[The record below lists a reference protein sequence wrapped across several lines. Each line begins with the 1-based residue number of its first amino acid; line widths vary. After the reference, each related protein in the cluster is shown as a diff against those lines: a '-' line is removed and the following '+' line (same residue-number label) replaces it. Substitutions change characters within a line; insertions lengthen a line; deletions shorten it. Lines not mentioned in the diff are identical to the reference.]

1 MKKIV
6 MLLILFLFLN
16 HAFAYTVSG
25 YVKKADGTPVLN
37 ARIYVYGQSNSQH
50 ETYTNSSGYYSIT
63 IDPGWGGFLYCSK
76 VGFTFT
82 PADYA
87 YSNVSQNY
95 SGKNYTA
102 VPVPVKVFGHVE
114 TYFHD
119 AIQGVTMSGFPT
131 SVVTGQDGNFQ
142 TYVDYG
148 WSGTVTPQ
156 KTGYSFNP
164 QSVDLNNVIAE
175 INTGWFTGTLLQ
187 YTVSGNVKDASGTG
201 IQGVAMNGL
210 PGNPVTDVAGNYSV
224 SVSHGWSGTV
234 TPQKAGYTFSPASL
248 SVSAVVGNIV
258 LGDVTGNRTDFVIS
272 GHIKRA
278 NNFGVEGVTLS
289 GLPGNPVTNSDGYYE
304 ASVPTGWSG
313 IAKPSFPHGVFLPD
327 SIIYSLVDNDK
338 ITNYIASIESFTIG
352 GLVLNQNGQP
362 VAGVKIS
369 GFPFGDVFTN
379 ADGAYSGIV
388 EYGWSGTFSPEKT
401 GFSFEPN
408 SFQLSNVVANQQ
420 VNYTATALT
429 YTLSGRVYDAVHD
442 FGFDGVEMRGLPGV
456 YTGYDGYY
464 SLSGIQPGT
473 TFTYEPIVVGVK
485 TNPEPVTVT
494 VNSDMTVN
502 FTGSAYNVT
511 ISGQVKKPDGTGYP
525 YINFIIPG
533 SGVAFTD
540 VNGNYSIMAP
550 YHYTGRFGPY
560 GGSKKYS
567 QRYYEINDLRQDM
580 TCNFQVI
587 TPPAGISGAVFFNQT
602 YEPLEGVTITDLN
615 TSQLMATTD
624 ADGAF
629 AIAATQGTNY
639 MLKFEKNGYAFS
651 NQILNITYYNPSYNE
666 ILVSEIPF
674 TIAGLISEKGN
685 PVEGVDMLISGEI
698 RSTTSDQGY
707 YNISVPHHWSGTV
720 IASKPGYAFE
730 PDTIVFNDVNDHQMV
745 NISANF
751 IGKQISGY
759 VVTPQ
764 GDSLHN
770 AVISAGGFTTTTN
783 TSGFFNL
790 LIPDNWSGYV
800 TASMFGYRFSPD
812 SVFIPS
818 PDNDTLIHFTAS
830 PVFITISGF
839 IRLFGDAMSQV
850 QIVGLPHQILSD
862 TAGFYSDSV
871 PYGWSGT
878 IKPAKTGYH
887 FSPDSVTMNGITNHR
902 TIDFNGFIN
911 LYQVSGMVSC
921 NGNPLTGILLIDESD
936 SVFTDSLG
944 LYSFTVPHGWSGSVV
959 PVSQVYHFNPDTAF
973 YSGVFTNLSANFT
986 ATINTYAVSG
996 HVNTAQGDPLQNV
1009 TISASDTMVYSDL
1022 AGNYSFLK
1030 NYGWSGVLKPVKT
1043 GYSFTPDSAI
1053 LSGLSANQTVDFTAI
1068 KLKFSVSGTV
1078 SDTAGNALSGIEI
1091 TGFPVAVVSGENGY
1105 FSCEVEYGWSGI
1117 VAAQNEYY
1125 YFDPLIIGPV
1135 VQNITGFNF
1144 MGVPVSH
1151 EFWGRISY
1159 ADNIGVGGVVIT
1171 GLPTEGL
1178 TVSDGNFNVL
1188 VPHRFS
1194 GIAVPV
1200 KAGLEFTPDTVVIDQ
1215 IISDMHVDFTA
1226 SVQMLRIRGRIL
1238 CNGLPLPGVAMV
1250 GSIDTAY
1257 TNESGN
1263 YEVLVPYQWSGWL
1276 TPQKEGFIFT
1286 PASLYFSN
1294 VTQNS
1299 NNNNFS
1305 AVAPVIC
1312 GYVRLS
1318 DGTPVAGVSLTGLPG
1333 NATTDSAGFYISL
1346 AGANFTGTV
1355 VPKKAGYIFSP
1366 DTVFY
1371 NGLTQND
1378 TTHYTATEIFYT
1390 ISGYITGSDSL
1401 PVANAAIY
1409 GLPIA
1414 VMSDT
1419 TGFYSAVVRQ
1429 GWSGVLIPVKQGY
1442 YFVPDTIQ
1450 IDSICADTSIIINGF
1465 AIYFQVSGA
1474 VSFNGYPLSNVAVTG
1489 LPQATLTSND
1499 GFYSA
1504 IVPYAWSG
1512 IVVPVKA
1519 GLEFTPDTVVIEQ
1532 ITSDMEVN
1540 FEASVQMFRVLGRIL
1555 CNGLP
1560 LPGVAMIGSIDT
1572 AYTNESGNY
1581 EVLVPYQWSGWLTP
1595 QKEGFIFTPA
1605 SLYFSNVTQNSNNN
1619 NFSAVAPVICG
1630 YVRLSDGTPVAGVSL
1645 TGLPGN
1651 ATTDSAGF
1659 YISLAGAN
1667 FTGTVVPKKAGYI
1680 FSPDTVFYNGLTQ
1693 NDTTHY
1699 TATEIFYTISGYITG
1714 SDSLPVANAAI
1725 YGLPVAVMSDT
1736 TGFYSAVVRYGWSG
1750 ILMPE
1755 KDGLA
1760 FTPAVVEIDSITAD
1774 TIIDFTS
1781 RIQYFTVSGWCTLNG
1796 SPMQGV
1802 EILGLP
1808 SVINTDSLGYFSDSV
1823 PYNWSGMIYPAK
1835 TGYTFTP
1842 DTIYLN
1848 EVKADTSIW
1857 FACNPI
1863 LFEVSGYVIT
1873 AGSAPVVSA
1882 MLTGF
1887 SDTVFT
1893 NTEGYFSSI
1902 VGYNWSGVIVISK
1915 PGYTFNPDTIV
1926 LSNVLCDTVLNINAG
1941 EIRFMISGTVTLV
1954 TGQPAEGV
1962 LMQAYIASATTDSAG
1977 YYQLSVPWNYTGIV
1991 LPQKTGLLF
2000 EPYVRYYN
2008 QTLSDVSGQDY
2019 VAFAAPVISGTIT
2032 NENGEPLADVD
2043 LIGFPQIVYTNPQG
2057 FFSVT
2062 VPSGWSGVVT
2072 PVKQAYTFMPDTI
2085 VFDSIYSDTSI
2096 SINGLAVQYQVTGV
2110 VTLSGSP
2117 LCNVLITGLPQ
2128 ATLTNA
2134 EGLFTAMVPYGWS
2147 GIVVPVM
2154 NHIAFTPDT
2163 VFIGPVSDNPD
2174 TLFFTARILQ
2184 IPYVTWMSPD
2194 ETVIDNCDDVNL
2206 QWSTDYPAAYYHL
2219 IVATSFDFSNVVV
2232 DTSYLTNSY
2241 FHLNNLTDGMDY
2253 WWKVAATGADGTGDC
2268 RTAHF
2273 ITQLKAPSA
2282 LTVQPDVY
2290 NPSVASLQWIDNSEN
2305 ELGYLVEMKHGDS
2318 LSNNTFEVLDTMP
2331 AGSTTFEI
2339 FIGADMGM
2347 FTFRVKAY
2355 NDLGESDYSNMAVFD
2370 TGNGIDSENE
2380 MDVSVQVYPNPA
2392 SDYVSFN
2399 FYTLASEQYS
2409 IEVFNLSGSK
2419 IFTVSRVSTSG
2430 KDNLTRIPVIN
2441 WPNEEF
2447 IYLISIGNKK
2457 ARGKFMTR

>member
-6 MLLILFLFLN
+6 MLLIVLLVLN

-25 YVKKADGTPVLN
+25 YVKKADGTPILN

-76 VGFTFT
+76 VGLTFT

-102 VPVPVKVFGHVE
+102 VPVPVKVYGHVE
-114 TYFHD
+114 TYFHN
-119 AIQGVTMSGFPT
+119 AIQGVTMGGFPT

-187 YTVSGNVKDASGTG
+187 YTVSGNVKAASGTG
-201 IQGVAMNGL
+201 IQGVTMNGL

-278 NNFGVEGVTLS
+278 NNYGVQGVTLS

-313 IAKPSFPHGVFLPD
+313 IAKPSYPHGVFLPD
-327 SIIYSLVDNDK
+327 SIVYSLVDNDK

-429 YTLSGRVYDAVHD
+429 YTLSGRVYDAVHG
-442 FGFDGVEMRGLPGV
+442 FGFEGVEMRGLPGV
-456 YTGYDGYY
+456 YTGYNGYY
-464 SLSGIQPGT
+464 SLPGIQPGT

-525 YINFIIPG
+525 YISFIIPG
-533 SGVAFTD
+533 SGVASTD

-550 YHYTGRFGPY
+550 YHYNGRFGPNA
-560 GGSKKYS
+560 GSKKYS
-567 QRYYEINDLRQDM
+567 QRYYEINDLRQNI

-629 AIAATQGTNY
+629 AIEATQGTNY

-651 NQILNITYYNPSYNE
+651 DQILNITYYNPCYNE

-830 PVFITISGF
+830 PVFINISGF

-850 QIVGLPHQILSD
+850 QIVGLPHQIVSD

-878 IKPAKTGYH
+878 IKPVKTGYH
-887 FSPDSVTMNGITNHR
+887 FSPDSVTMYGITNHR

-911 LYQVSGMVSC
+911 LYHISGMVSC

-944 LYSFTVPHGWSGSVV
+944 LYSFTVPHGWSGTVV

-973 YSGVFTNLSANFT
+973 YSGVFTNLSANFL

-1009 TISASDTMVYSDL
+1009 TISASDTVVYTDL

-1043 GYSFTPDSAI
+1043 GYSFIPDSVI

-1125 YFDPLIIGPV
+1125 YFNPLIIDPV
-1135 VQNITGFNF
+1135 VQNITGINF

-1159 ADNIGVGGVVIT
+1159 ANNIGVGGVVIT

-1200 KAGLEFTPDTVVIDQ
+1200 KAGLEFTPDTVVIEQ
-1215 IISDMHVDFTA
+1215 ITSDMEVNFEA
-1226 SVQMLRIRGRIL
+1226 SVQMFRIRGRIL

-1263 YEVLVPYQWSGWL
+1263 YEMLVPYQWSGWL

-1355 VPKKAGYIFSP
+1355 VPIKAGYVFSP

-1401 PVANAAIY
+1401 PVANAAIF
-1409 GLPIA
+1409 
-1414 VMSDT
+1414 
-1419 TGFYSAVVRQ
+1419 GF
-1429 GWSGVLIPVKQGY
+1429 
-1442 YFVPDTIQ
+1442 
-1450 IDSICADTSIIINGF
+1450 
-1465 AIYFQVSGA
+1465 
-1474 VSFNGYPLSNVAVTG
+1474 
-1489 LPQATLTSND
+1489 
-1499 GFYSA
+1499 
-1504 IVPYAWSG
+1504 
-1512 IVVPVKA
+1512 
-1519 GLEFTPDTVVIEQ
+1519 
-1532 ITSDMEVN
+1532 
-1540 FEASVQMFRVLGRIL
+1540 
-1555 CNGLP
+1555 
-1560 LPGVAMIGSIDT
+1560 
-1572 AYTNESGNY
+1572 
-1581 EVLVPYQWSGWLTP
+1581 
-1595 QKEGFIFTPA
+1595 
-1605 SLYFSNVTQNSNNN
+1605 
-1619 NFSAVAPVICG
+1619 
-1630 YVRLSDGTPVAGVSL
+1630 
-1645 TGLPGN
+1645 
-1651 ATTDSAGF
+1651 
-1659 YISLAGAN
+1659 
-1667 FTGTVVPKKAGYI
+1667 
-1680 FSPDTVFYNGLTQ
+1680 
-1693 NDTTHY
+1693 
-1699 TATEIFYTISGYITG
+1699 
-1714 SDSLPVANAAI
+1714 
-1725 YGLPVAVMSDT
+1725 PVAVMSDT
-1736 TGFYSAVVRYGWSG
+1736 TGFYSAVVRQGWSG

-1823 PYNWSGMIYPAK
+1823 PYNWSGMINPAK

-1873 AGSAPVVSA
+1873 GGSTPVVSA

-1902 VGYNWSGVIVISK
+1902 VGYNWSGVIIISK

-1926 LSNVLCDTVLNINAG
+1926 LSNVLCDTVLNITAG

-1962 LMQAYIASATTDSAG
+1962 LMQAYVASATTDSAG
-1977 YYQLSVPWNYTGIV
+1977 FYQLSVPWNYTGIV

-2008 QTLSDVSGQDY
+2008 QTLSDVNGQDY
-2019 VAFAAPVISGTIT
+2019 VAFTAPVISGTIT
-2032 NENGEPLADVD
+2032 TENGEPLADVD

-2096 SINGLAVQYQVTGV
+2096 SINGLAVQYQITGI

-2134 EGLFTAMVPYGWS
+2134 EGLFTGMVPYGWS
-2147 GIVVPVM
+2147 GVVVPVM
-2154 NHIAFTPDT
+2154 NHISFTPDT

-2184 IPYVTWMSPD
+2184 IPYVTWMNPD
-2194 ETVIDNCDDVNL
+2194 ETVIDKCEDVYL
-2206 QWSTDYPAAYYHL
+2206 QWSTDYPSAYYHL
-2219 IVATSFDFSNVVV
+2219 VVSSDFDFLNVIV
-2232 DTSYLTNSY
+2232 DTNYLGNCY
-2241 FHLNNLTDGMDY
+2241 FYINNLTDGMLY
-2253 WWKVAATGADGTGDC
+2253 YWKVAATGADGTGDF
-2268 RTAHF
+2268 RTAF
-2273 ITQLKAPSA
+2273 FYTRLKKPTE
-2282 LTVQPDVY
+2282 LTVEPLQYDA
-2290 NPSVASLQWIDNSEN
+2290 SVAVLYWAENATN
-2305 ELGYLVEMKHGDS
+2305 ELGYIVEMKHGDS
-2318 LSNNTFEVLDTMP
+2318 LSNNTFEVLDTLP

-2339 FIGADMGM
+2339 FIGANMGM

-2392 SDYVSFN
+2392 SDYISFN
-2399 FYTLASEQYS
+2399 FYTPASEQYS

-2419 IFTVSRVSTSG
+2419 IFTVFRESISG

-2447 IYLISIGNKK
+2447 IYLISIGSKK